1 MARIGAADAFPIINV
16 VISIMRAASLRSMLM
31 ILAGTGLTI
40 APAHAEGGA
49 LALEAGAVT
58 TLEVYVGT
66 GAVPLGPVFMGPG
79 SSNGGDGAEEGEGAS
94 DTGTEAI
101 AEIIGVPTAGTVRVS
116 EGAVGPG
123 RKLSSERLRD
133 LSFDPSPASLG
144 DVGALALISDGAVRA
159 IRLMVHLH
167 PCDALASGMTDPG
180 RVVDGTLVSDID
192 AEAAMDGCSEATDAF
207 PDEPRFR
214 YQLGRALAAA
224 GRPVE
229 AAEAYRQ
236 AAELDYAAAQYNL
249 ANQYAR
255 GDGVDRDEAEAVRWY
270 RRAAEQGFAKAQ
282 NNLGWAYDNGRGV
295 PVDDLE
301 AARWYRLAADQE
313 LAIAQANLARLHY
326 LGTAVPQDDVEAVR
340 WYARA
345 AHRGSDEART
355 SLEALSGHARVMAA
369 QAMLTAAGYDPG
381 PIDGLMGPKTSVA
394 IIAFQRDSE
403 HTIVNGALTT
413 DVLISLATHGDLG
426 DELEPASGSASD

>member
-1 MARIGAADAFPIINV
+1 
-16 VISIMRAASLRSMLM
+16 MLM
-31 ILAGTGLTI
+31 MLAGTALAI

-58 TLEVYVGT
+58 TLDVYVGT
-66 GAVPLGPVFMGPG
+66 GAVPLGPVFMGPDPL
-79 SSNGGDGAEEGEGAS
+79 NGEDGGEADEGAS
-94 DTGTEAI
+94 DAGSESV
-101 AEIIGVPTAGTVRVS
+101 AEIIGVPTAGTVRVPD
-116 EGAVGPG
+116 EAVGPG
-123 RKLSSERLRD
+123 RQLSGAQLRD

-144 DVGALALISDGAVRA
+144 DIGALALVSEGAVRA
-159 IRLMVHLH
+159 IRLTVHLH

-180 RVVDGTLVSDID
+180 RVADGTPVSDID
-192 AEAAMDGCSEATDAF
+192 ATAAMAGCSDATEAF

-255 GDGVDRDEAEAVRWY
+255 GDGVDREEAEAVRWY

-295 PVDDLE
+295 PADDFE
-301 AARWYRLAADQE
+301 AARWYRLAADQG

-326 LGTAVPQDDVEAVR
+326 LGASVPQDDVAAVR

-345 AHRGSDEART
+345 AHQGSDEARA
-355 SLEALSGHARVMAA
+355 SLEALSGQARVMAA
-369 QAMLTAAGYDPG
+369 QTMLTAAGYDPG
-381 PIDGLMGPKTSVA
+381 PTDGLMGPKTSVA
-394 IIAFQRDSE
+394 IIAFQRDSA